1 MDVCLGPLLGGWPDE
16 GQTGPSQPP
25 LNTGGTPELHEL
37 VASGLTAP
45 GKQAGEPR
53 SRRRKRLHRPMV
65 HACIRPRRTAHQPP
79 LLPCALEDNMATR
92 ECPVLNRQVL
102 PTERCGRPGK
112 PVQEFEI
119 KLTPRRDDVSG
130 HVPYLVPSIARRWKK
145 LNKADG
151 DEKSWPTM
159 PGRRELSYR
168 RRQRLAKIPRDPA
181 GGHDYQPPPS
191 DPDSSPATFTSP
203 RFKNSPPA
211 STE

>member
-1 MDVCLGPLLGGWPDE
+1 MARRGANWSKSAPIE
-16 GQTGPSQPP
+16 HRRT
-25 LNTGGTPELHEL
+25 GTPELHEL

-65 HACIRPRRTAHQPP
+65 HACIRPRRTAHQP
-79 LLPCALEDNMATR
+79 LLPCPLEDNMATR
-92 ECPVLNRQVL
+92 EFVESPSPANGKMWAGRQTGGRGRDQIDAEKGSCVGVCPVLGSIHRQ
-102 PTERCGRPGK
+102 K
-112 PVQEFEI
+112 
-119 KLTPRRDDVSG
+119 
-130 HVPYLVPSIARRWKK
+130 KK

-181 GGHDYQPPPS
+181 SGHDYQPPPS